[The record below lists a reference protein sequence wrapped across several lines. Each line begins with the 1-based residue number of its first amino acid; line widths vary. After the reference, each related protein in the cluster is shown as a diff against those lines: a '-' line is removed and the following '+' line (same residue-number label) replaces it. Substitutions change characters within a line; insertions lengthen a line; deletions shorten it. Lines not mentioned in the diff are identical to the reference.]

1 MPDHSLQYTPYERRR
16 RNLKQKASLPM
27 KNKKPLARK
36 QKPRA
41 KNRPEGRNRCVR
53 SGKKMPHEPASAA
66 APGRSSG
73 EVKSGARKKQDM
85 ARLLN
90 RAGIV
95 LSERQ
100 TDQLWSYHNLLREHN
115 TRLNMT
121 RIHNF
126 TNMVE
131 KLYVDSILPGTL
143 IDLPSPLLDIG
154 TGAGMPGIPLAIAFP
169 GRRVILA
176 ESRHN
181 RVEFLETAVK
191 ETGIT
196 NARVVGRLI
205 HSGFDMPV
213 SGIITRAVEAI
224 ENTLQRVEGC
234 LEREGLA
241 VFMKGPGCDAEVETA
256 QQKLSNDYHLFRDI
270 AYEIPHTTHKR
281 RLVVFE
287 RKSAPLWQVKET
299 IMANDRFREI
309 ESDQN
314 PTFRELK
321 KILSGRGIKKAGKAI
336 AAGKKITAEVLKKR
350 PERCIAWVSAP
361 GHPPPENLPAHM
373 EWYVLTP
380 SLFREIDVSGTDF
393 PLLLVHAPPFEPWR
407 PEDGFP
413 FGCSV
418 LIPFQD
424 PENVGAVIRSAV
436 AFSASRVIL
445 LSESAHPFH
454 PKALRAS
461 GGAVFHAQ
469 ILQGPS
475 IHDIPM
481 DIGVICLSGEGEDIR
496 KYRFPESFGLLPG
509 IEGSGLPAFLRQ
521 NVIAIP
527 ITGHV
532 ESLNAA
538 AATAIALYEWN
549 AGKET

>member
-1 MPDHSLQYTPYERRR
+1 
-16 RNLKQKASLPM
+16 M
-27 KNKKPLARK
+27 KNNKPLGRK

-41 KNRPEGRNRCVR
+41 KNRPEGRNRNVR
-53 SGKKMPHEPASAA
+53 PGKKLHHEPASAA
-66 APGRSSG
+66 GPGRSSG
-73 EVKSGARKKQDM
+73 EVKGGARQKQDM
-85 ARLLN
+85 ARLLD
-90 RAGIV
+90 RAGIT

-100 TDQLWSYHNLLREHN
+100 TEQLWSYHKLLRAHN
-115 TRLNMT
+115 SRLNMT

-131 KLYVDSILPGTL
+131 KLYVDSILPGRL
-143 IDLPSPLLDIG
+143 MDLPSPLLDIG

-169 GRRVILA
+169 GLRVILA

-181 RVEFLETAVK
+181 RVEFLETAIK

-196 NARVVGRLI
+196 DARVVGRLI

-213 SGIITRAVEAI
+213 SGVITRAVETI
-224 ENTLQRVEGC
+224 ENTLQRIEGC
-234 LEREGLA
+234 LERGGLA
-241 VFMKGPGCDAEVETA
+241 VFMKGPGCDAEVAAARTR
-256 QQKLSNDYHLFRDI
+256 LSDAYRLFRDV
-270 AYEIPHTTHKR
+270 AYEIPHTTHRR

-299 IMANDRFREI
+299 IMANDRFRDI

-336 AAGKKITAEVLKKR
+336 AAGKKVTADVLEKR
-350 PERCIAWVSAP
+350 PDRCIAWISAP
-361 GHPPPENLPAHM
+361 GHPPPENLPAHV
-373 EWYVLTP
+373 EWYMLTP
-380 SLFREIDVSGTDF
+380 SLFREIDVSGTNF

-413 FGCSV
+413 PGCSV
-418 LIPFQD
+418 LVPFQD

-436 AFSASRVIL
+436 AFSADRIIL
-445 LSESAHPFH
+445 LAEAAHPFH

-461 GGAVFHAQ
+461 GGAVFHAH
-469 ILQGPS
+469 IFQGPS
-475 IHDIPM
+475 INDIPP
-481 DIGVICLSGEGEDIR
+481 DLPLVCLSGEGKNIR
-496 KYRFPESFGLLPG
+496 EHRFPDAFGLLPG
-509 IEGSGLPAFLRQ
+509 IEGSGLPDLLRQ
-521 NVIAIP
+521 NTVSIP
-527 ITGHV
+527 ITDHV

-549 AGKET
+549 AGKEP

>member
-1 MPDHSLQYTPYERRR
+1 
-16 RNLKQKASLPM
+16 M
-27 KNKKPLARK
+27 KNNKPLGRR
-36 QKPRA
+36 QRPRA
-41 KNRPEGRNRCVR
+41 KNRPEGHNPNVR
-53 SGKKMPHEPASAA
+53 PGKKPHHEPASAA

-73 EVKSGARKKQDM
+73 EKKGGSRQKHDM
-85 ARLLN
+85 ARLLD
-90 RAGIV
+90 RAGIT

-100 TDQLWSYHNLLREHN
+100 TDQLWSYHKLLREHN

-126 TNMVE
+126 TSMVE

-143 IDLPSPLLDIG
+143 IDLPAPLLDIG

-181 RVEFLETAVK
+181 RVEFLQTAVK
-191 ETGIT
+191 ETGIRDVHV
-196 NARVVGRLI
+196 AGRLI

-213 SGIITRAVEAI
+213 SGVITRAVETI
-224 ENTLQRVEGC
+224 ENTLYRVEGC
-234 LEREGLA
+234 LERGGLA
-241 VFMKGPGCDAEVETA
+241 VFMKGPGCDAEIETA
-256 QQKLSNDYHLFRDI
+256 QKKRSDDYRLFRDI

-287 RKSAPLWQVKET
+287 RKSAPLWQVKEN
-299 IMANDRFREI
+299 IMANDRFRDI

-314 PTFRELK
+314 QTFRALK

-336 AAGKKITAEVLKKR
+336 AAGKKVTAEALEKR
-350 PERCIAWVSAP
+350 PGRCIAWISAP

-373 EWYVLTP
+373 EWYMLTP

-407 PEDGFP
+407 PEAGFP
-413 FGCSV
+413 AGCSV
-418 LIPFQD
+418 LVPFQD
-424 PENVGAVIRSAV
+424 PENVGTVIRSAV
-436 AFSASRVIL
+436 AFGAARVIL
-445 LSESAHPFH
+445 LSESAHPYH

-461 GGAVFHAQ
+461 GGAVFHAE
-469 ILQGPS
+469 IFQGPS
-475 IHDIPM
+475 INDIPP
-481 DIGVICLSGEGEDIR
+481 DLPLVCLSGEGKSIR
-496 KYRFPESFGLLPG
+496 EHRFPDAFGLLPG
-509 IEGSGLPAFLRQ
+509 IEGSGLPDSLRQ
-521 NVIAIP
+521 NVVSIP
-527 ITGHV
+527 ITDHV

-549 AGKET
+549 AGKVP